1 METVLI
7 AIGTLVPLLIILVV
21 IHEFGHFATARAM
34 GVKVLE
40 FGVGFPPRAFG
51 VYTGNT
57 PVLVDGATR
66 FIGLS
71 GLSDVGRGQK
81 VKVSSMEDAQGNL
94 VARIVESSR
103 KRPKGDQTEDPGRE
117 RPGEEHLLKHEGKVR
132 SVGDGSFIL
141 ADMLYSV
148 NWAPIGGFVRLAGES
163 NPDIPRSLA
172 SKGVGTRFLVLIAGP
187 LMNAILPMVIFTGL
201 FMVPH
206 DVVVGRLFI
215 AEVGDGTAAAEA
227 QVRPGDLVLQANG
240 VDIENRLEFV
250 RQINLNGGSR
260 MDMLVERDGLELLL
274 LVRPRFDTESARW
287 LAGVIVR
294 LDDSQVIRESEPIWE
309 AFPKSFVRTWE
320 MLVLVK
326 QAIGGAFGAGSS
338 PEFSGPIGIAQV
350 TGEITRD
357 GGWVGWLS
365 VGILLSINLAI
376 LNVLPI
382 PMLDGGR
389 LFFVVLEW
397 VRRGKKIPAE
407 KEGMVHLIGFALLM
421 GGIVLVSINDISRII
436 DGRSFLG

>member
-1 METVLI
+1 M
-7 AIGTLVPLLIILVV
+7 
-21 IHEFGHFATARAM
+21 
-34 GVKVLE
+34 
-40 FGVGFPPRAFG
+40 
-51 VYTGNT
+51 
-57 PVLVDGATR
+57 
-66 FIGLS
+66 
-71 GLSDVGRGQK
+71 
-81 VKVSSMEDAQGNL
+81 
-94 VARIVESSR
+94 
-103 KRPKGDQTEDPGRE
+103 
-117 RPGEEHLLKHEGKVR
+117 
-132 SVGDGSFIL
+132 
-141 ADMLYSV
+141 
-148 NWAPIGGFVRLAGES
+148 
-163 NPDIPRSLA
+163 A

-215 AEVGDGTAAAEA
+215 AEVGEGTAAAEA
-227 QVRPGDLVLQANG
+227 QVRPGDLVLEANG

-260 MDMLVERDGLELLL
+260 MDMLVERDGVELLL

-357 GGWVGWLS
+357 DSPDERRSNNECRFKLHSLS
-365 VGILLSINLAI
+365 SSSEINGNPEAG
-376 LNVLPI
+376 N
-382 PMLDGGR
+382 R
-389 LFFVVLEW
+389 Y
-397 VRRGKKIPAE
+397 RKS
-407 KEGMVHLIGFALLM
+407 H
-421 GGIVLVSINDISRII
+421 NQ
-436 DGRSFLG
+436 